1 MKKPLIICAI
11 ALLAFSAT
19 ASADEGMWLVN
30 MIESRLHKQ
39 MAECGLKLDSKTI
52 YDESQVS
59 LSDAVVSL
67 AFSCSGSM
75 ISEDGLMI
83 TNHHCAYA
91 DLHAL
96 STTEKNYLED
106 GFRAADRSQEM
117 PAPSAN
123 EGIYFL
129 KKVIDV
135 TEETMF
141 LRDSLHADKKPMAM
155 RKISGIL
162 EKRYL
167 EKLGGEG
174 EVLFSSYWAGSRY
187 MVAQYVVYHDVRLV
201 AAPPVSL
208 ASFGGEVDN
217 WEWPQQKADFT
228 IYRIYTAPDGSP
240 AKYSPDNVPL
250 HPKRTLKIATGGV
263 HEGDYVMVMGFPGST
278 DRYCSPFAVRQTK
291 DVVNP
296 VQAYYK
302 GEQMKILD
310 KWMNKDPEIRL
321 KYADH
326 YFMLTNVQEIREGEV
341 YCYNR
346 FNVPQLKYEAQTKPL
361 QEWID
366 ADPERKARMGEMIP
380 TLEQKYKD
388 MDWYKKQHEIFKET
402 YFSGYHLNR
411 SFNPVLSLCGQR
423 LRKKDSTAFCVKD
436 DENAYRNCLKKF
448 DSYDIRVE
456 RERFIFSIMEF
467 CAHVD
472 RQFWGDYISEMYDK
486 FDGNAEA
493 VASYCWDNSLFIDKE
508 KMIKAFAEPHTP
520 DFYLDDPLAQISK
533 SSSSKRFNDC
543 KDKIEKGKSL
553 NKCENEYRQALYNMR
568 LDKGI
573 PQYADANSTMRI
585 TYGKVCTLSPKDAVK
600 MDYRTTS
607 EGILEKYNPNQY
619 IFTLKPKAKELFEK
633 RDWGRWGENG
643 KMYVNFL
650 SDCDITG
657 GNSGSPVMDARGNLV
672 GLAFDGN
679 KEGLAGD
686 TWFDTQMNKTISVDI
701 RYVLWIVENYLD
713 MGYLFDEL
721 TFDKGSFD
729 KTKRRNA
736 DRK

>member
-1 MKKPLIICAI
+1 MKKHLIFCAT
-11 ALLAFSAT
+11 ALLTVSTA

-39 MAECGLKLDSKTI
+39 MAECGLKLKSKTI
-52 YDESQVS
+52 YDENEVS

-75 ISEDGLMI
+75 ISDDGLMI

-96 STTEKNYLED
+96 STPEKNYLED
-106 GFRAADRSQEM
+106 GFRASDRSGEIL
-117 PAPSAN
+117 APSAK

-129 KKVIDV
+129 KRVVDV
-135 TEETMF
+135 TEETNF

-155 RKISGIL
+155 RRISTIL
-162 EKRYL
+162 EKRYA
-167 EKLGGEG
+167 EKFGGEG
-174 EVLFSSYWAGSRY
+174 EVIFSSYWAGSRY

-240 AKYSPDNVPL
+240 AEYSPDNVPF
-250 HPKRTLKIATGGV
+250 HPKRILQISTKGV
-263 HEGDYVMVMGFPGST
+263 HEGDYVMVMGYPGKT
-278 DRYCSPFAVRQTK
+278 DRYCSPYAVKQTA

-310 KWMNKDPEIRL
+310 KWMNSDPVIRL

-326 YFMLTNVQEIREGEV
+326 YFMLTNVQEIREGEI

-346 FNVPQLKYEAQTKPL
+346 FDVPRLKYETQTVPL

-366 ADPERKARMGEMIP
+366 SDPDRKAEMGGMIP
-380 TLEQKYKD
+380 ALEQKYKD
-388 MDWYKKQHEIFKET
+388 MAWYRNQHEIFKET
-402 YFSGYHLNR
+402 YFSGYYLNR
-411 SFNPVLSLCGQR
+411 YFNPVLTLCSKR
-423 LRKKDSTAFCVKD
+423 LRQKDSSAFCVKD
-436 DENAYRNCLKKF
+436 DGNTYTNAVKKLA
-448 DSYDIRVE
+448 SYDLRVE
-456 RERFIFSIMEF
+456 RERFLFSMKEF
-467 CAHVD
+467 LTKVD
-472 RQFWGDYISEMYDK
+472 KQFWGEYITEMMDK
-486 FDGNAEA
+486 FNGDPEA
-493 VASYCWDNSLFIDKE
+493 LATYCWDNSIFTGE
-508 KMIKAFAEPHTP
+508 EESMKAFAEPHTP
-520 DFYLDDPLAQISK
+520 DFYLDDPLAKLSK
-533 SSSSKRFNDC
+533 SVTTQSFNNC
-543 KDKIEKGKSL
+543 KDRIEKGKTLS
-553 NKCENEYRQALYNMR
+553 KCENEYRQALYQMR

-585 TYGKVCTLSPKDAVK
+585 TYGKVCTINPRDAVK
-600 MDYRTTS
+600 MDYRSTAA
-607 EGILEKYNPNQY
+607 GIMEKYDPDQY
-619 IFTLKPKAKELFEK
+619 IFSLKPKARELFGK
-633 RDWGRWGENG
+633 GDWGRWGEKG

-686 TWFDTQMNKTISVDI
+686 TWFDTEMNKTISVDI
-701 RYVLWIVENYLD
+701 RYVLWVVENYLD
-713 MGYLFDEL
+713 MGYLLDEM
-721 TFDKGSFD
+721 SFD
-729 KTKRRNA
+729 KAKSRNA